1 MPKIARDYEENVQ
14 TIIQSAL
21 PSKKKKIILESI
33 VEQLYVLCESNQV
46 PDLTEEERLALQKI
60 YSKTRI
66 ALHTLKFNRKL
77 T

>member
-21 PSKKKKIILESI
+21 PSKKKKAILESI
-33 VEQLYVLCESNQV
+33 AEQLLVLCDSNQV
-46 PDLTEEERLALQKI
+46 PELTEEERLALQKI
-60 YSKTRI
+60 YSKTRR
-66 ALHTLKFNRKL
+66 ALHILKFNRKL